1 MNIKQLRLKKQW
13 SQKQLADKL
22 NVSQQT
28 IAKWENQKS
37 FPRSVLLPKL
47 AIVLN
52 CTIEDLY

>member
-37 FPRSVLLPKL
+37 FPSSVLVPEV
-47 AIVLN
+47 AIV
-52 CTIEDLY
+52 